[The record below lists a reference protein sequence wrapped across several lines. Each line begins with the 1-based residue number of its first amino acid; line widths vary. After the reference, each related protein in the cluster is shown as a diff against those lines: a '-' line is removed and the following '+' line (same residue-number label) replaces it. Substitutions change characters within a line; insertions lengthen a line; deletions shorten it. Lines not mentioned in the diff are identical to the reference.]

1 MRKGDYITLVDTIKR
16 RRALATLRQDKN
28 AMLELRTLA
37 VELSEKLHVDREK
50 FLTACELKY

>member
-16 RRALATLRQDKN
+16 RIALATLRQDKN

>member
-16 RRALATLRQDKN
+16 RIALATLRQDKN

-50 FLTACELKY
+50 FLIACELKY

>member
-1 MRKGDYITLVDTIKR
+1 MRKGDYIILVDVIKKHM
-16 RRALATLRQDKN
+16 ALAALRQDKN

-50 FLTACELKY
+50 FLIACELKY